1 MVVGVFWVWVEKW
14 AHFPRMDS
22 TTVSLTQPCPPN
34 TCNHVT
40 LLRQPLGGPAYGVG
54 LRSGNFLRVTKLSS
68 DKIAGFNTSFTA
80 DDFYWVE
87 LSEVQHSNKKGLD
100 AGGVLLLV
108 FFFSALAYLAAGMA
122 INYHKTSVPRIPH
135 AEFWTSIP
143 GLVSDGFAFTFSCF
157 GLLSRKK
164 NYAAMT
170 NVQSDNAGGYGA
182 L

>member
-1 MVVGVFWVWVEKW
+1 MTELTNECPCTVGATIW
-14 AHFPRMDS
+14 AVNK
-22 TTVSLTQPCPPN
+22 TVSLTQPCPPN

-87 LSEVQHSNKKGLD
+87 CSTPTRR
-100 AGGVLLLV
+100 VLMLV
-108 FFFSALAYLAAGMA
+108 VCCYSCFFFSALAYLAAGMA